1 MRSKFIFLHVHIY
14 FDMQKCE
21 FSLKH
26 SNSNCWLCFE
36 TGVLKCKKKKCYVNL
51 DVITFQR
58 KSHNNSMQKIN
69 L

>member
-1 MRSKFIFLHVHIY
+1 MNFDLCKCSIHFYRIDDQINTVYEKYIY

-36 TGVLKCKKKKCYVNL
+36 TGVIEV
-51 DVITFQR
+51 
-58 KSHNNSMQKIN
+58 
-69 L
+69 

>member
-36 TGVLKCKKKKCYVNL
+36 TGVIEVEKKEMLREFGCNYFS
-51 DVITFQR
+51 T
-58 KSHNNSMQKIN
+58 KIS
-69 L
+69 